1 MKAPSILA
9 PLRYSDFRLLW
20 AGMGA
25 SYAGDRLQ
33 EMSQAWLVASLT
45 SSSALAV
52 ATIGITAAIPQMVMP
67 VGGPRVSLTI
77 RRTALAQQRLGR
89 SERRRSCAD
98 SSNANKEQSSVIST
112 TEPTHTLCSLERLL
126 RKTKEL
132 TYNRIKSQTFGVL
145 YGPPIGRCTIRLYAS
160 WATLTLLETKH
171 GCEELLNRRRFLR
184 R

>member
-52 ATIGITAAIPQMVMP
+52 GTIGITAAIPQLFMP

-77 RRTALAQQRLGR
+77 RRTALVQRRLGR
-89 SERRRSCAD
+89 SELKLFSDWNDGQPGTGLNFKFYRQATNKVAGISDQAAAFLCGFFSCSRGWTLGAGLKD
-98 SSNANKEQSSVIST
+98 SS
-112 TEPTHTLCSLERLL
+112 
-126 RKTKEL
+126 
-132 TYNRIKSQTFGVL
+132 
-145 YGPPIGRCTIRLYAS
+145 
-160 WATLTLLETKH
+160 
-171 GCEELLNRRRFLR
+171 RRFHVQGSPPGGWLSENDFIS
-184 R
+184 